1 MEGSGVE
8 GLGTEVGPTATL
20 VGRPTPYLAPPPLA
34 QSSFLSFPQECPR
47 RKVGRATGATFF
59 PAQSAGGLCL
69 KEKRPWAHTAQSL
82 ELRTYGEEE
91 GELSLSGGSCELSL
105 ERR

>member
-1 MEGSGVE
+1 ME

-20 VGRPTPYLAPPPLA
+20 VGRPTPYVPPRSKLFPLLPA
-34 QSSFLSFPQECPR
+34 RVPEKEGGARHWRHLLS
-47 RKVGRATGATFF
+47 RA
-59 PAQSAGGLCL
+59 SAGGLCL

-82 ELRTYGEEE
+82 EPRTYGEEE

-105 ERR
+105 EGR

>member
-1 MEGSGVE
+1 MGGRKWGGRFGDGSWANGHVS
-8 GLGTEVGPTATL
+8 GPPYTL
-20 VGRPTPYLAPPPLA
+20 PSPPLA

-82 ELRTYGEEE
+82 GV
-91 GELSLSGGSCELSL
+91 
-105 ERR
+105 